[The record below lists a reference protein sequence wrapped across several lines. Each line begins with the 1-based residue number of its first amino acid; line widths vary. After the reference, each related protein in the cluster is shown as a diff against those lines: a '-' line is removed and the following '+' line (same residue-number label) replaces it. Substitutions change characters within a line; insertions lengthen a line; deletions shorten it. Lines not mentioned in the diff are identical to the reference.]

1 MQQEEAQQQQ
11 AAQQESARHE
21 AAVPPE
27 DIAAPVVLA
36 DGRRGFALRITVP
49 FGADRSSLGPGVTG
63 RLREIGETL
72 KGYPENRVLIQGH
85 TALAG
90 TMAGRVRIAQ
100 ERAQATADF
109 LVAGGYVRRDQIELQ
124 A

>member
-1 MQQEEAQQQQ
+1 
-11 AAQQESARHE
+11 
-21 AAVPPE
+21 
-27 DIAAPVVLA
+27 VVLA

-49 FGADRSSLGPGVTG
+49 FGADVGSLGPGVTG

-72 KGYPENRVLIQGH
+72 KGYPESRVLIQGH
-85 TALAG
+85 TALTG

-100 ERAQATADF
+100 ERTQAAAEF

-124 A
+124 ALGAEQPLDSNMTDAGWEKNRRVIIIILQEAD